1 MKKANALQQSTKPA
15 VKAKEETIL
24 TLPAI
29 KIKKEAQASPALTM
43 TVLNT
48 SPDDEERIYKCE
60 QAGCFSSFKSRSS
73 LRDHQKG
80 LSLHRDLSYSTF
92 AINFSLISVHSDE
105 RPYAC
110 AFCSSAFK
118 SSSNRS
124 KHERGSHTE
133 QYQRRKMLRDGHRN
147 GEVAVEEATPPP
159 TKKIKI
165 TLVQSPKVIK
175 QEPSASPKKA
185 TNEFPCRYC
194 DRVLK
199 RADNRDKHEA
209 THKDNRA
216 FGELFDTGV
225 GNCVISFFL
234 SRLRVLFKEF

>member
-1 MKKANALQQSTKPA
+1 MKKANAIQQSTKAA
-15 VKAKEETIL
+15 VKAKEEITLLSI
-24 TLPAI
+24 LPAL
-29 KIKKEAQASPALTM
+29 KIKREPQATAAVVMS
-43 TVLNT
+43 VLNV
-48 SPDDEERIYKCE
+48 SADDEDRIYKCE
-60 QAGCFSSFKSRSS
+60 QPGCFSSFKSRSS

-80 LSLHRDLSYSTF
+80 LSLEIFKQAKHNL
-92 AINFSLISVHSDE
+92 SLIIVHSDD

-133 QYQRRKMLRDGHRN
+133 QYQRRKMLREGLRN
-147 GEVAVEEATPPP
+147 GEVEEDETTTSPPA
-159 TKKIKI
+159 KKIKI

-175 QEPSASPKKA
+175 QEPAASPKKA

-209 THKDNRA
+209 THKDIRA
-216 FGELFDTGV
+216 FGELLEV
-225 GNCVISFFL
+225 ALVEI
-234 SRLRVLFKEF
+234 V